1 VGERRLGEPNSV
13 EAGWEGSAA
22 ARPPPGAGVPADQRA
37 PSAAVEPSAARALAP
52 REPSAAPAS
61 GEPSAAPA
69 TAPVTSPDD
78 TALLARAQRG
88 DLDAYEQLLGRYEE
102 PAYRLA
108 YLLLRDAAE
117 AEDVTQ
123 EAFVRAHAALARFR
137 LGEPF
142 RPWLLR
148 IVANQAISARRAD
161 RRRGDLVRRLEGEP
175 RPNVEPNP
183 EAATLLR
190 EQRDAVL
197 GALAQLRPDDQV
209 VLHLRYFLDLGEAE
223 LAATLGCARG
233 TVKSRLHRAQA
244 RLRTVLAPLFPDLA
258 AAAGPGLDVG
268 P

>member
-1 VGERRLGEPNSV
+1 
-13 EAGWEGSAA
+13 
-22 ARPPPGAGVPADQRA
+22 VPADQQPA
-37 PSAAVEPSAARALAP
+37 SAAVTPSAAGPPAAVEPSAAL
-52 REPSAAPAS
+52 E
-61 GEPSAAPA
+61 AAPA
-69 TAPVTSPDD
+69 TQPED
-78 TALLARAQRG
+78 TAVVARAQRG
-88 DLDAYEQLLGRYEE
+88 DLDAFEQLVARYEE

-123 EAFVRAHAALARFR
+123 EAFVRAHAALGRFR
-137 LGEPF
+137 LGEQI

-161 RRRGDLVRRLEGEP
+161 RRRGHLARRLEGEP
-175 RPNVEPNP
+175 LRNVEPNP
-183 EAATLLR
+183 EAVALLR

-197 GALAQLRPDDQV
+197 GALAQLRPDDQL
-209 VLHLRYFLDLGEAE
+209 VLHLRYFLELGEGE

-258 AAAGPGLDVG
+258 AVAGPRLDAG
-268 P
+268 T